1 MPSLERD
8 IGIFLEHFDALVER
22 LRPRRRPRDAA
33 VPECSPRE
41 LRALTTIGRHGRLTM
56 SKLADVLDVP
66 LSTATRTVDRLA
78 AKGLVERR
86 QAKHDRRIIEVAFG
100 RRGKRIH
107 QYVLASRHA
116 ESHALLAA
124 LSAAERAELLRHLG
138 RLVAEMPEK
147 RSD

>member
-8 IGIFLEHFDALVER
+8 VGIFLQHFDALVDR
-22 LRPRRRPRDAA
+22 LRPQRRPRDAA

-41 LRALTTIGRHGRLTM
+41 LRALAAIGRHGRLTM
-56 SKLADVLDVP
+56 SRLADVLDVP

-86 QAKHDRRIIEVAFG
+86 QAKHDRRIIEVAFS

-107 QYVLASRHA
+107 QYVLESRQA

-124 LSAAERAELLRHLG
+124 LSGAERAELLRHLG
-138 RLVAEMPEK
+138 RIVVETPPQ